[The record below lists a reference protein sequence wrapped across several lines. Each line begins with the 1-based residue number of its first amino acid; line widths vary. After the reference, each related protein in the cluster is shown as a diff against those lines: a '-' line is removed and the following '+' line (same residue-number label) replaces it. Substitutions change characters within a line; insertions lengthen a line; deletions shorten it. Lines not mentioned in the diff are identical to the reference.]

1 MEGRLHLP
9 ELELEIMLVI
19 WELGDGVSAPKIQ
32 ERLGRP
38 LTASALH
45 TCLKR
50 LEKKGY
56 LSCEKE
62 GKGNLYHPLVSRSEY
77 QREEGASVLAKLYQG
92 SLSRFAAALY
102 DGGALSPEDVAE
114 LRAYLDSL
122 GEGKPC

>member
-1 MEGRLHLP
+1 MGAWGQGGRP
-9 ELELEIMLVI
+9 R
-19 WELGDGVSAPKIQ
+19 IQ

-56 LSCEKE
+56 LSCEKA
-62 GKGNLYHPLVSRSEY
+62 GKGNLYHPLVSREEY
-77 QREEGASVLAKLYQG
+77 QRDEGVSVLTKLYQG
-92 SLSRFAAALY
+92 SLSRFAAAL
-102 DGGALSPEDVAE
+102 DGGALSQADVTE

-122 GEGKPC
+122 EEGTS

>member
-1 MEGRLHLP
+1 MESHRHLP

-19 WELGDGVSAPKIQ
+19 WALEDEATAPKIQ
-32 ERLGRP
+32 ERLDRP

-56 LSCEKE
+56 LSCGKA
-62 GKGNLYHPLVSRSEY
+62 GKGNRYHPLVSRSEY
-77 QREEGASVLAKLYQG
+77 QQEEGASVLAKLYQG

-102 DGGALSPEDVAE
+102 DGGTLSREDVAE

-122 GEGKPC
+122 EEESP

>member
-1 MEGRLHLP
+1 MENHRHLP
-9 ELELEIMLVI
+9 ELELEIMLAV
-19 WELGDGVSAPKIQ
+19 WELEDGATAPKIQ
-32 ERLGRP
+32 ERLDRP

-62 GKGNLYHPLVSRSEY
+62 GKGNRYHPLVSRSEY

-102 DGGALSPEDVAE
+102 DGGALSQADVAE

-122 GEGKPC
+122 EEGRK

>member
-1 MEGRLHLP
+1 MESHRHLP

-19 WELGDGVSAPKIQ
+19 WELEDGATAPKIQ
-32 ERLGRP
+32 ERLARS

-62 GKGNLYHPLVSRSEY
+62 GKGNRYHPLVSRLEY
-77 QREEGASVLAKLYQG
+77 QQEEGASVLAKLYQG

-102 DGGALSPEDVAE
+102 DGGALSREDVAE
-114 LRAYLDSL
+114 LRAYLGSL
-122 GEGKPC
+122 EEEAP

>member
-1 MEGRLHLP
+1 MESHRHLP
-9 ELELEIMLVI
+9 ELELEIMLAI
-19 WELGDGVSAPKIQ
+19 WELEDGASAPKIQ
-32 ERLGRP
+32 ERLDRP

-56 LSCEKE
+56 LFCEKE
-62 GKGNLYHPLVSRSEY
+62 GKSNRYHALVSRLEY
-77 QREEGASVLAKLYQG
+77 QQEEGASVLAKLYQG

-102 DGGALSPEDVAE
+102 DGGALSREDVAE

-122 GEGKPC
+122 EEGKP

>member
-1 MEGRLHLP
+1 MESYRRLP
-9 ELELEIMLVI
+9 ELELEIMLAI
-19 WELGDGVSAPKIQ
+19 WGLGDGAAAPRIQ

-56 LSCEKE
+56 LSCEKA
-62 GKGNLYHPLVSRSEY
+62 GKGNLYHPLVSREEY
-77 QREEGASVLAKLYQG
+77 QRDEGVSVLAKLYQG

-102 DGGALSPEDVAE
+102 DGGALSQADVTE

-122 GEGKPC
+122 EEGTS

>member
-1 MEGRLHLP
+1 MEGYRHLP

-19 WELGDGVSAPKIQ
+19 WELGDGATAPRIQ
-32 ERLGRP
+32 ERLERP

-62 GKGNLYHPLVSRSEY
+62 GKGNRYHPLVSRPEY
-77 QREEGASVLAKLYQG
+77 QQEEGRTVLAKLYQG
-92 SLSRFAAALY
+92 SLSRFAAALS
-102 DGGALSPEDVAE
+102 DGGTLSKEDVAE

-122 GEGKPC
+122 EEGAP

>member
-1 MEGRLHLP
+1 MEGYRHLP
-9 ELELEIMLVI
+9 GLELEIMLAV
-19 WELGDGVSAPKIQ
+19 WELGDGAAVPRIQ
-32 ERLGRP
+32 ERLERP

-56 LSCEKE
+56 LSCEKA
-62 GKGNLYHPLVSRSEY
+62 GKGNRYHPLVSREEY
-77 QREEGASVLAKLYQG
+77 QQEEGRTVLAKLYQG

-102 DGGALSPEDVAE
+102 DGGTLSKEDVAE

-122 GEGKPC
+122 EEGMS